1 MAKPLSTP
9 LKSENP
15 SRAVLGGEPEVQ
27 TRGITLTTLIV
38 IVAVAT
44 ILHLGQEVFLPL
56 SMAVLLAFA
65 LSPVV
70 SFLRNRGLPH
80 IASVLAAVLM
90 AFFAIGLFMLLSALQ
105 IGVLVQD
112 LPSFQAN
119 IVQKLNALKDSGDG
133 TGLVARLSAMFEAI
147 NAEISNAVPDVNPLA
162 SPAVD
167 NSPLAVE
174 VIERQSVVDVLSSLV
189 VPLIRPVATAGLVIV
204 VVIFMLLEREE
215 IRDRFIRLL
224 GARDLHRTTQ
234 VLEEAGGRVGTY
246 LLVQLL
252 VNTIYAIP
260 IGLGLWMIGVPNALL
275 WGLLTLVLRF
285 VPFIGSFL
293 AATFPLFLAFAA
305 SPGWSAV
312 LWTIA
317 LFLVVELI
325 TSNIIEPWLYGSR
338 TGVSPL
344 AIIVCAIFWT
354 YIWGPLGLVL
364 STPLTVCLV
373 VLGRHVP
380 QFEVFD
386 ILFGDEP
393 VLAPHSRLYQRL
405 LAGDPIEAT
414 FRAEEALEELYL
426 AEYYRDVGIPALLLG
441 QIDFERGLLT
451 SVQEDRLAL
460 SARQLVS
467 ELAVFVTEEL
477 NEAAKGTAAAAAD
490 AATADLDATETG
502 SEAAADGGSARV
514 PALQNTGLEGVG
526 FKVLSIGGR
535 SKLDDVAAAMLAQ
548 SIAAEGA
555 EASELSYMD
564 LTASRF
570 GAISATDASCI
581 ILNFL
586 DQSPSR
592 GSLLHVRRIK
602 RAVPHLRV
610 GVMIWQMPQ
619 ALVDADITLRSG
631 LGLASKDK
639 IAEAEGLGSD
649 FVVTN
654 LPDALA
660 AAFQDIAPKPVDEF
674 PRMNPQRKSKLRL
687 AEKQKPAAI
696 GLERNA

>member
-1 MAKPLSTP
+1 MPS
-9 LKSENP
+9 KSVHP
-15 SRAVLGGEPEVQ
+15 AVVLGGEAPI
-27 TRGITLTTLIV
+27 TPRGITLMTLIV
-38 IVAVAT
+38 IVAVAA
-44 ILHLGQEVFLPL
+44 ILHVGQEVFLPL
-56 SMAVLLAFA
+56 AMAVLLTFA

-70 SFLRNRGLPH
+70 SFLRKRGLPH
-80 IASVLAAVLM
+80 IASVLAAVLL
-90 AFFAIGLFMLLSALQ
+90 AFSAIGLFMLLTTLQ
-105 IGVLVQD
+105 IGVLVQE

-119 IVQKLNALKDSGDG
+119 IVTKLNALKDSGDG
-133 TGLVARLSAMFEAI
+133 TGLVARLGEMFEAI
-147 NAEISNAVPDVNPLA
+147 NAETSTALANARLEGSVSPGFDRLPLQ
-162 SPAVD
+162 
-167 NSPLAVE
+167 VE
-174 VIERQSVVDVLSSLV
+174 VVERQNVVDVLTSLI
-189 VPLIRPVATAGLVIV
+189 VPMIRPVATAGLIVV

-246 LLVQLL
+246 LLIQLL
-252 VNTIYAIP
+252 VNTIYALP
-260 IGLGLWMIGVPNALL
+260 IGLGLWMIGVPNAML

-293 AATFPLFLAFAA
+293 AAAFPMFLAFAA
-305 SPGWSAV
+305 TPGWSAV
-312 LWTIA
+312 LWTVA

-325 TSNIIEPWLYGSR
+325 TSNVIEPWLYGSR

-405 LAGDPIEAT
+405 LAGDPIEST

-426 AEYYRDVGIPALLLG
+426 AQYYQDVGIPALLLG
-441 QIDFERGLLT
+441 QSDLERGLLT
-451 SVQEDRLAL
+451 GAQEDRLAL

-477 NEAAKGTAAAAAD
+477 DEAKGGISEIAD
-490 AATADLDATETG
+490 PAHSDLDVPPVVVGETASSNPPATLE
-502 SEAAADGGSARV
+502 
-514 PALQNTGLEGVG
+514 NTVLDGVG

-548 SIAAEGA
+548 SLAAEGA
-555 EASELSYMD
+555 EVSELSYLD

-570 GAISATDASCI
+570 RAIASTDAQCVIMS
-581 ILNFL
+581 FL
-586 DQSPSR
+586 DASPSR
-592 GSLLHVRRIK
+592 GSLLHIRRIK
-602 RAVPHLRV
+602 RAAPHLRV
-610 GVMIWQMPQ
+610 GVVIWEIPDGLRDPLELVQGSVGQVSQIMIKE
-619 ALVDADITLRSG
+619 AEEIGADFVTTNIVG
-631 LGLASKDK
+631 VLAS
-639 IAEAEGLGSD
+639 
-649 FVVTN
+649 
-654 LPDALA
+654 
-660 AAFQDIAPKPVDEF
+660 AFQNVPARPIDEAAVVN
-674 PRMNPQRKSKLRL
+674 RQRKAKLRL
-687 AEKQKPAAI
+687 IGRQQVAAVA
-696 GLERNA
+696 G

>member
-1 MAKPLSTP
+1 MAKLPSSPTRSDTP
-9 LKSENP
+9 T
-15 SRAVLGGEPEVQ
+15 RAIFGGEEDVLG
-27 TRGITLTTLIV
+27 RGITLTTLIV

-44 ILHLGQEVFLPL
+44 ILHLGKEVFLPL
-56 SMAVLLAFA
+56 SMAVLLTFA

-80 IASVLAAVLM
+80 IASVLAAVLI
-90 AFFAIGLFMLLSALQ
+90 AFSAIGLFMLLSALQ
-105 IGVLVQD
+105 IGVLVQE

-133 TGLVARLSAMFEAI
+133 TGLVARLSTMFEAI
-147 NAEISNAVPDVNPLA
+147 NAEISEAVPDAAAEVA
-162 SPAVD
+162 AGSVAD
-167 NSPLAVE
+167 SSPLPVE
-174 VIERQSVVDVLSSLV
+174 VIERQSVVQVLSSLV
-189 VPLIRPVATAGLVIV
+189 VPLIRPIATAGLVIV
-204 VVIFMLLEREE
+204 VVIFMLLERDE

-234 VLEEAGGRVGTY
+234 VLEEAGARVGTY
-246 LLVQLL
+246 LLIQLL

-260 IGLGLWMIGVPNALL
+260 IGVGLWFIGVPNAML

-293 AATFPLFLAFAA
+293 AAAFPLFLAFAA

-312 LWTIA
+312 LWTVA

-354 YIWGPLGLVL
+354 YIWGPLGLVM

-380 QFEVFD
+380 QFQVFD

-405 LAGDPIEAT
+405 LAGDPIEST

-426 AEYYRDVGIPALLLG
+426 AEYYRDIGIPALLLG
-441 QIDFERGLLT
+441 QLDFDRGLLT
-451 SVQEDRLAL
+451 TEQEDRLAV
-460 SARQLVS
+460 SAGRLVS
-467 ELAVFVTEEL
+467 ELAVFVNEEL
-477 NEAAKGTAAAAAD
+477 KDASKLVKENAAEAVDTDIVPGPVA
-490 AATADLDATETG
+490 G
-502 SEAAADGGSARV
+502 SPSAILPGS
-514 PALQNTGLEGVG
+514 G
-526 FKVLSIGGR
+526 FRVLSIGGR

-555 EASELSYMD
+555 SAAELSYLD

-570 GAISATDASCI
+570 GAITETNANCI

-602 RAVPHLRV
+602 RALPRVRV
-610 GVMIWQMPQ
+610 GVAIWQMPQ
-619 ALVDADITLRSG
+619 ELVDSDDILRSVA
-631 LGLASKDK
+631 GLASKAK
-639 IAEAEGLGSD
+639 IAEANELGAD
-649 FVVTN
+649 FVVTSFA
-654 LPDALA
+654 DALE
-660 AAFQDIAPKPVDEF
+660 AAFQDILPKPLDDF
-674 PRMNPQRKSKLRL
+674 PRLNSHRKVKLRM
-687 AEKQKPAAI
+687 AQNPKARAVPVEPQV
-696 GLERNA
+696 

>member
-1 MAKPLSTP
+1 MLDNQADGL
-9 LKSENP
+9 N
-15 SRAVLGGEPEVQ
+15 
-27 TRGITLTTLIV
+27 RGITLTTLIV

-56 SMAVLLAFA
+56 SMAVLLTFA

-90 AFFAIGLFMLLSALQ
+90 AFSAIGLFMLLSALQ
-105 IGVLVQD
+105 IGVLVHD

-133 TGLVARLSAMFEAI
+133 TGLLARVSTMFEAI
-147 NAEISNAVPDVNPLA
+147 NAEISNAVPDATAAVGA
-162 SPAVD
+162 GSAVD
-167 NSPLAVE
+167 GAPLPVE
-174 VIERQSVVDVLSSLV
+174 VIERQSVVDVLRSLI

-204 VVIFMLLEREE
+204 VVVFMLLEREE

-246 LLVQLL
+246 LLIQLL
-252 VNTIYAIP
+252 VNTIYAFP
-260 IGLGLWMIGVPNALL
+260 IGLGLWLIGVPNAML

-285 VPFIGSFL
+285 IPFVGSFL
-293 AATFPLFLAFAA
+293 AAAFPLFLAFAA

-354 YIWGPLGLVL
+354 YIWGPLGLVM

-380 QFEVFD
+380 QFKVFD

-405 LAGDPIEAT
+405 LAGDPIEST
-414 FRAEEALEELYL
+414 YRAEEALEELYL

-441 QIDFERGLLT
+441 QIDFEHGLLT
-451 SVQEDRLAL
+451 SVQEERLAV
-460 SARQLVS
+460 SARQLVTD
-467 ELAVFVTEEL
+467 LRVFVTEEL
-477 NEAAKGTAAAAAD
+477 TDAAKVAGEPPTTSD
-490 AATADLDATETG
+490 GATKAGVD
-502 SEAAADGGSARV
+502 AADGV
-514 PALQNTGLEGVG
+514 LDGVG
-526 FKVLSIGGR
+526 YKVLSIGGR
-535 SKLDDVAAAMLAQ
+535 SKLDDIAAAMLAQ
-548 SIAAEGA
+548 SVEAEGA
-555 EASELSYMD
+555 VATELSHLD

-570 GAISATDASCI
+570 STVAATDADCV

-586 DQSPSR
+586 DHSPSR
-592 GSLLHVRRIK
+592 GSLLHLRRIK

-610 GVMIWQMPQ
+610 GVVIWQMPD
-619 ALVDADITLRSG
+619 ALV
-631 LGLASKDK
+631 
-639 IAEAEGLGSD
+639 EAETPSLSGAGLVSQEKISEAESLGAD

-654 LPDALA
+654 LADALE
-660 AAFQDIAPKPVDEF
+660 AAFQDVESRPLPA
-674 PRMNPQRKSKLRL
+674 PQRMPSQRNGKLRI
-687 AEKQKPAAI
+687 AEQPKLRATATEPQV
-696 GLERNA
+696 

>member
-1 MAKPLSTP
+1 MVKPPTSLRQSDT
-9 LKSENP
+9 P
-15 SRAVLGGEPEVQ
+15 SRAVLGGEAEVL

-56 SMAVLLAFA
+56 AMAVLLTFA

-80 IASVLAAVLM
+80 IASVLLAVLL
-90 AFFAIGLFMLLSALQ
+90 AFSAIGLFMLLTALQ
-105 IGVLVQD
+105 IGVLVQE
-112 LPSFQAN
+112 LPSFQFN
-119 IVQKLNALKDSGDG
+119 IVQKLNALKDQGDG

-147 NAEISNAVPDVNPLA
+147 NAEISNAVPDAEAVVAAGPAAESPPL
-162 SPAVD
+162 P
-167 NSPLAVE
+167 VE
-174 VIERQSVVDVLSSLV
+174 VIERQSVVQVLTALV
-189 VPLIRPVATAGLVIV
+189 VPLIRPVATAGLVVV

-246 LLVQLL
+246 LLIQLL

-260 IGLGLWMIGVPNALL
+260 IGLGLWFIGVPNAML

-293 AATFPLFLAFAA
+293 AAVFPLFLAFAA
-305 SPGWSAV
+305 SPGWQAV
-312 LWTIA
+312 LWTVA

-441 QIDFERGLLT
+441 QADFESGLLT
-451 SVQEDRLAL
+451 SVQEERLAI
-460 SARQLVS
+460 SARQMVA

-477 NEAAKGTAAAAAD
+477 TEAARASAAAD
-490 AATADLDATETG
+490 ALAVAAGEAEAGTG
-502 SEAAADGGSARV
+502 GVGEAI
-514 PALQNTGLEGVG
+514 ALNIPQLAGAG
-526 FKVLSIGGR
+526 FKVVSIGGR
-535 SKLDDVAAAMLAQ
+535 SRLDDVAAAMLAQ
-548 SIAAEGA
+548 SLAAEGA
-555 EASELSYMD
+555 QAVEMSYMD

-570 GAISATDASCI
+570 GAVAETEATCVV
-581 ILNFL
+581 LNFL
-586 DQSPSR
+586 DGLPSR

-602 RAVPHLRV
+602 RAAPHLLV
-610 GVMIWQMPQ
+610 GVVIWRMPEGLSDANAPLRAAIGP
-619 ALVDADITLRSG
+619 ALDAKL
-631 LGLASKDK
+631 
-639 IAEAEGLGSD
+639 AEAEAIGAD
-649 FVVTN
+649 FVATS
-654 LPDALA
+654 LTGALG
-660 AAFQDIAPKPVDEF
+660 AAFRDVPPKP
-674 PRMNPQRKSKLRL
+674 L
-687 AEKQKPAAI
+687 ADPAAKD
-696 GLERNA
+696 RPRPSRTQPRAV

>member
-1 MAKPLSTP
+1 MAKS
-9 LKSENP
+9 P
-15 SRAVLGGEPEVQ
+15 SAAVQTEAPIRSILGGEFGAPA
-27 TRGITLTTLIV
+27 RSMTLTTLIV

-56 SMAVLLAFA
+56 SMAVLLTFA

-80 IASVLAAVLM
+80 IASVLVAVLI
-90 AFFAIGLFMLLSALQ
+90 AFSAIGLFMLLSALQ

-119 IVQKLNALKDSGDG
+119 IVQKLNALKDAGDG

-147 NAEISNAVPDVNPLA
+147 NAEISNAVPDGTQVSA
-162 SPAVD
+162 SAALGSP
-167 NSPLAVE
+167 PLAVE
-174 VIERQSVVDVLSSLV
+174 VIERKSVLDVLTSLF

-234 VLEEAGGRVGTY
+234 VLEEAGRRVGTY
-246 LLVQLL
+246 LLIQLL
-252 VNTIYAIP
+252 VNTIYAVP
-260 IGLGLWMIGVPNALL
+260 IGLGLWIIGVPNAML

-293 AATFPLFLAFAA
+293 AAAFPLFLAFAA

-325 TSNIIEPWLYGSR
+325 TSNVIEPWLYGSR

-405 LAGDPIEAT
+405 LAGDPIEST
-414 FRAEEALEELYL
+414 FRAEEALEEQYL
-426 AEYYRDVGIPALLLG
+426 SEYYGDVGIPALLLG

-451 SVQEDRLAL
+451 SVQEDRLAS

-477 NEAAKGTAAAAAD
+477 TESAKDIFEKGED
-490 AATADLDATETG
+490 AVTTDGIGDVKAELD
-502 SEAAADGGSARV
+502 
-514 PALQNTGLEGVG
+514 GVG

-535 SKLDDVAAAMLAQ
+535 TKLDDIAAAMLAQ
-548 SIAAEGA
+548 AIAADGA
-555 EASELSYMD
+555 TAIELSYRD

-570 GAISATDASCI
+570 GTIAGTDANCM

-586 DQSPSR
+586 DQSPAR
-592 GSLLHVRRIK
+592 GSLLHVARIK

-610 GVMIWQMPQ
+610 GLVIWRMPE
-619 ALVDADITLRSG
+619 ALLDAENPLRSG
-631 LGLASKDK
+631 RELASKDK
-639 IAEAEGLGSD
+639 LAEAEGVGAD

-654 LPDALA
+654 LGDALE
-660 AAFQDIAPKPVDEF
+660 AAFQHVAPKTINPS
-674 PRMNPQRKSKLRL
+674 PRIHSQRKAKQRL
-687 AEKQKPAAI
+687 AGKAKIDVSA
-696 GLERNA
+696 